1 MEMFTNVLFGML
13 KSTAEQGL
21 IYAVLALGLYISY
34 SVLNFPDLS
43 VDGAFPLGSAVTAVL
58 ICAGV
63 NPWLCLIISFFAG
76 ALAGTITGIIHVKL
90 NVTNLLSGILMM
102 TALYSINLTIAG
114 RSNIALFNQQT
125 IFNGALA
132 RALPKEW
139 AKLIIALLAVAVIKI
154 VFDLYMKTKS
164 GMILRACGVN
174 EQLVKSVNVDEG
186 KVKMTGLAIADGL
199 VALSGSLMCQYN
211 MNFDITS
218 GTGSMVIGLASVIIG
233 LTVFRKVKHM
243 GATTKVIIGSII
255 YYLCISAAI
264 TAGLKP
270 QLLKLIIA
278 TLFLLILIFN
288 NKILKG
294 VKEDA

>member
-1 MEMFTNVLFGML
+1 MDIIVGML

-58 ICAGV
+58 IIAGV
-63 NPWLCLIISFFAG
+63 NPWLCLIIAFAAG
-76 ALAGTITGIIHVKL
+76 AVAGTITGIIHVKL

-114 RSNIALFNQQT
+114 RSNIALFNQKT
-125 IFNGALA
+125 IFNGAFASLF
-132 RALPKEW
+132 PQKW
-139 AKLIIALLAVAVIKI
+139 GKLIIALIAVAAIKLI
-154 VFDLYMKTKS
+154 FDLYMKTKS

-211 MNFDITS
+211 MNFDITA

-233 LTVFRKVKHM
+233 LTVFRKIKHM
-243 GATTKVIIGSII
+243 GATTKVILGSII
-255 YYLCISAAI
+255 YYLCISIAI

-278 TLFLLILIFN
+278 ALFLLILIFN